1 MALRL
6 AKDRCCKRLRY
17 LVVLN
22 HVIITVFTYAMIV
35 HYRLYHT
42 HFLVGNA
49 DIITCACT
57 TLIVHYA
64 LLHWLLIAD
73 TPTGRAAFSS

>member
-1 MALRL
+1 MP
-6 AKDRCCKRLRY
+6 
-17 LVVLN
+17 
-22 HVIITVFTYAMIV
+22 MIV

-73 TPTGRAAFSS
+73 TPTGRAASASHLSAFNRNAFTVGLTFSS